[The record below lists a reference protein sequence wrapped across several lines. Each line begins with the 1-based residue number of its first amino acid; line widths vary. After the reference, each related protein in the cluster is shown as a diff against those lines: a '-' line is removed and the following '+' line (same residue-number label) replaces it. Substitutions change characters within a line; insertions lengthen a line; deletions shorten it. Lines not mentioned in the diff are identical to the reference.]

1 MGMRARSVCAARCPG
16 SESVE
21 GVGDFLGVPHS
32 IAVETGELVQYSDFD
47 QGCTVR
53 PTLPTAIPNSA
64 AAVSESMTGSR
75 NSTSSSRRDER
86 SCPHLFR

>member
-47 QGCTVR
+47 QG
-53 PTLPTAIPNSA
+53 LHGA
-64 AAVSESMTGSR
+64 ADVADSDPQFCCGRV
-75 NSTSSSRRDER
+75 
-86 SCPHLFR
+86 